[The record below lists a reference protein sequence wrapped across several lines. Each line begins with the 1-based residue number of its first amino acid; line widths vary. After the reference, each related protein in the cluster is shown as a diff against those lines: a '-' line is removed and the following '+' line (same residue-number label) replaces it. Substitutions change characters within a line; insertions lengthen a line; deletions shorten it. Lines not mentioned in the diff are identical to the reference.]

1 MSILGTRAELIYDLN
16 LILQILIFLILLTG
30 AYYAKRRIQYRI
42 HSKIMAL
49 AVALNAL
56 SIVIAMGPR
65 LVGSLSF
72 LTSTMTQSRSQMTF
86 LHPVLGGIAELL
98 GIIAVITLRP
108 CGSKMGSRVRQL
120 MRTTFMLWAAAFLV
134 GLAVY
139 LAFYVI

>member
-30 AYYAKRRIQYRI
+30 VYYAKRRIQYRI
-42 HSKIMAL
+42 HGKIMAL
-49 AVALNAL
+49 ALGLNAL
-56 SIVIAMGPR
+56 SILIVMHPR
-65 LVGSLSF
+65 LVESLSF
-72 LTSTMTQSRSQMTF
+72 LTSTISQSRSQMTF

-98 GIIAVITLRP
+98 GITVVITLRP